1 LEIWNLF
8 QTKYEMCKQTMAK
21 IEEKLIFKIVEEDLS
36 KGTIKKKNLTF

>member
-1 LEIWNLF
+1 
-8 QTKYEMCKQTMAK
+8 MCKQTMAK

>member
-1 LEIWNLF
+1 
-8 QTKYEMCKQTMAK
+8 MAK